1 MPTADQERSKLPIF
15 IHGFVRFANTN
26 NFVDVY
32 KKSLGRGAVA
42 VYCDAPL
49 EPLKPFEV
57 TIQIAGE
64 PREVRTSAQ
73 VVSRRPGM
81 YLLQLLDEQGTARDA
96 LEQVARKIQDKL
108 AGDLVENLIRRAEQH
123 ARSSPRGAPLPA

>member
-1 MPTADQERSKLPIF
+1 MPAVDHERSKLPIF
-15 IHGFVRFANTN
+15 IHGFVRFANTS

-42 VYCDAPL
+42 VFSDAPL

-57 TIQIAGE
+57 VIQISGE
-64 PREVRTSAQ
+64 PREVKTSAQ

-81 YLLQLLDEQGTARDA
+81 
-96 LEQVARKIQDKL
+96 
-108 AGDLVENLIRRAEQH
+108 
-123 ARSSPRGAPLPA
+123 